1 MLKPLLEHL
10 HQHECQRDTT
20 GNRTLHYDQYC
31 MLVLLYV
38 LNPTA
43 SSLRAISQASE
54 LAKVRDELGNEEA
67 SLGSLSEAGGL
78 FSADLVKPI
87 IGPCLLKSRM
97 LPRTRDG
104 AAFSKRSPPWMALLS
119 THCRATNRRR
129 WDRCERRRDNVCI
142 LEWPIVTRSG

>member
-97 LPRTRDG
+97 LPRTRD
-104 AAFSKRSPPWMALLS
+104 
-119 THCRATNRRR
+119 
-129 WDRCERRRDNVCI
+129 
-142 LEWPIVTRSG
+142 

>member
-1 MLKPLLEHL
+1 
-10 HQHECQRDTT
+10 
-20 GNRTLHYDQYC
+20 

-104 AAFSKRSPPWMALLS
+104 AAFSKRSPPWMALSINALPS
-119 THCRATNRRR
+119 NEPAAMGQMRTTPRQR
-129 WDRCERRRDNVCI
+129 VY
-142 LEWPIVTRSG
+142 S